1 MSSDAP
7 APDRTLERWVG
18 RLSAA
23 PLPVLAS
30 TLARLAELRERE
42 DCVRPRDISQLVL
55 HDPFMALRVL
65 RFLGE
70 RRSAR
75 AMADITTVEHAV
87 MMLGVSPFFR
97 AFSGLQAV
105 EGMLRANEAIA
116 GLMEVVG
123 RARHAALHARDIAQ
137 LRHDLESDEV
147 VIAALLH
154 DMAEMLLWCFGP
166 AQAAEIAG
174 RLDRSPAPHGA
185 QVQREVLGF
194 SLNELQVTLAGA
206 WGLPPLITSLMDD
219 HNAQRPRVRNVLLAV
234 SLARHAARGW
244 EAPGLPEHIEG
255 IGRLIGRPVPEVR
268 QRVFRTALEA
278 VRDHDWYGE
287 SAPPVWLPPF
297 PMQAE
302 AAEVASGPRISEPV
316 LARVK
321 RLLATADGE
330 ELVNWTAAG
339 SAVANG
345 PPGPSAVLALAMH
358 GLFKGAGLARH
369 MYCVLQ
375 ADGLL
380 ARPRYLGGV
389 REAERLGR
397 TGLPLGMANAFTRRL
412 VEQGVLWW
420 QAAHDPI
427 ALPELPREWRMAA
440 GNDGFFAAM
449 LRMPDGRG
457 GLLYADGG
465 AAEGAL
471 DEQKFAHF
479 REICLLLDVRFAG
492 PGAAAP
498 A

>member
-1 MSSDAP
+1 MNPDVP
-7 APDRTLERWVG
+7 APERTLERWVE

-70 RRSAR
+70 HRSAR

-87 MMLGVSPFFR
+87 MMLGVAPFFR
-97 AFSGLQAV
+97 AFSGLRAV
-105 EGMLRANEAIA
+105 ESLLQANEAAVA

-137 LRHDLESDEV
+137 LRHDIESDEV

-166 AQAAEIAG
+166 AQAGEIAS
-174 RLDRSPAPHGA
+174 RLDHVPAPGGA

-194 SLNELQVTLAGA
+194 SLNELQLTLAGA

-234 SLARHAARGW
+234 NLARHAARGW
-244 EAPGLPEHIEG
+244 EDPGLSGHIEG
-255 IGRLIGRPVPEVR
+255 IARLIGRPVPEVR

-278 VRDHDWYGE
+278 ARDHDWYGE

-302 AAEVASGPRISEPV
+302 AADAVPGARISDPV

-321 RLLATADGE
+321 RLLAAADGE
-330 ELVNWTAAG
+330 ELVNWTAAR
-339 SAVANG
+339 SAVASG

-358 GLFKGAGLARH
+358 GLFKGAGLARQ
-369 MYCVLQ
+369 MYCVLE

-397 TGLPLGMANAFTRRL
+397 TGLPLGMANGFTRRL

-420 QAAHDPI
+420 QAANDPV

-449 LRMPDGRG
+449 LRTADGRG

-471 DEQKFAHF
+471 DERKFASF

-492 PGAAAP
+492 PGAVP